1 MRRIGLAVVLMLT
14 LATLVAETQ
23 QTVKMPQVGFL
34 SSGTASAP
42 NVGMAHV
49 LQGLRDGLAEFAYV
63 ERQNVAFEYRRAE
76 EKEERLPALAADLV
90 ERSVDVIVAAG
101 PSAIKAAKNVR
112 GAVPIVAI
120 DFESDPVA
128 AGFATSFAKPGGN
141 ITGVFLDQPE
151 LSGKWL
157 ELLKEAVP
165 RLGRVAVL
173 WDAATPPDQLNAIKV
188 AAKVLALKVDTLEV
202 RRLSDFEDAFGA
214 AARMRAQGVVILSS
228 PLMSRRGAELAA
240 PAIAKRLAT
249 ISLFRENATG
259 GCLMSYGP
267 SLADAYRR
275 LGSLTGR
282 ILKGAKP
289 GDLPLE
295 RPTKF
300 ELVIN
305 VKTAKALNLTIPQTL
320 LLRADQIIE

>member
-14 LATLVAETQ
+14 LAMLVAEAQ
-23 QTVKMPQVGFL
+23 QTVKMPQVGLL

-42 NVGMAHV
+42 NVGMPHL

-63 ERQNVAFEYRRAE
+63 ERQNVAFEYRWAE

-90 ERSVDVIVAAG
+90 ERSVDFIVAAG
-101 PSAIKAAKNVR
+101 PSAVKAAKNVR

-141 ITGVFLDQPE
+141 ITGVFLDQAE

-173 WDAATPPDQLNAIKV
+173 WDAATPQ
-188 AAKVLALKVDTLEV
+188 
-202 RRLSDFEDAFGA
+202 
-214 AARMRAQGVVILSS
+214 
-228 PLMSRRGAELAA
+228 
-240 PAIAKRLAT
+240 
-249 ISLFRENATG
+249 IS
-259 GCLMSYGP
+259 
-267 SLADAYRR
+267 
-275 LGSLTGR
+275 
-282 ILKGAKP
+282 
-289 GDLPLE
+289 
-295 RPTKF
+295 
-300 ELVIN
+300 
-305 VKTAKALNLTIPQTL
+305 
-320 LLRADQIIE
+320 